1 MKNYGNLADE
11 DLIRLIRSGNE
22 SCMDQLIERYRGM
35 VKNQARALYLIGG
48 DQEDLIQEGMIGLFK
63 AVRDYCQ
70 EKVQVPGDD
79 GFAAFAKL
87 CVSRQLYSAVTASN
101 RQKHAPLNTYVEW
114 SPEMN
119 QVSSHPMEQNPED
132 LVIAQEGVLDLQE
145 KFRSQLSGFERQVLD
160 LYLDGENYQ
169 EIARHLGKGSKSI
182 DNALQRIRRKVE
194 NVL

>member
-11 DLIRLIRSGNE
+11 DLIRLIRDGNE
-22 SCMDQLIERYRGM
+22 NCMDQLIERYRGM

-101 RQKHAPLNTYVEW
+101 RQKHAPLNSYVEW
-114 SPEMN
+114 SPEMS

-169 EIARHLGKGSKSI
+169 EIARHLGKGPKSI